1 MKLCSLINKTK
12 LATLILVFTL
22 FNISCLAD
30 DENFMIFTEDINGF
44 PVPGSDGIVYFI
56 GTTISKV
63 HLSSRTVEN
72 VIRISTS
79 DLSDNLTYDKGLLNH
94 QESVL
99 IAFRTTFGP
108 N

>member
-1 MKLCSLINKTK
+1 MKLCGLINKTK

-22 FNISCLAD
+22 FNIGCFAD
-30 DENFMIFTEDINGF
+30 DENFVIFTEQINGF
-44 PVPGSDGIVYFI
+44 PVPASDGIVYFI

-79 DLSDNLTYDKGLLNH
+79 DLSDNLTYDIGLLNH